1 MEIDIIK
8 SPVEYFRYYFD
19 ETLLD
24 QIVFQS
30 NLYSIQQNSNK
41 PLRLTQWE
49 LEQCIGVVLYIACAT
64 LPNSR
69 LYSSKVYR
77 NDNIANVMS
86 WDRWEEI
93 KRNLHFNDNSQQP
106 SSEAS
111 NIDRMFKIGPLI
123 DHLQSK
129 VRRVPS
135 CEFLSVD
142 EQIMPY
148 KGNHNSKQYIPLF
161 PLNAKKVR
169 ICEIMSGGFA
179 VKIQQCVKKS
189 GYFW

>member
-1 MEIDIIK
+1 MGIGTI
-8 SPVEYFRYYFD
+8 YWCF
-19 ETLLD
+19 
-24 QIVFQS
+24 
-30 NLYSIQQNSNK
+30 LYM
-41 PLRLTQWE
+41 
-49 LEQCIGVVLYIACAT
+49 ACAT

-69 LYSSKVYR
+69 LYWSKVYR

-86 WDRWEEI
+86 KDRWKEI

-111 NIDRMFKIGPLI
+111 NFDRMFKIGPLI

-148 KGNHNSKQYIPLF
+148 KGNHSSKQYIPLF

-179 VKIQQCVKKS
+179 VKI
-189 GYFW
+189 